1 MTLQAPTSELSSVGT
16 SANTRAT
23 SWAEAEEELKTAEV
37 YWLTTVRPDGRPHVT
52 PLIGVWLDTALYFC
66 AGYPDRKWK
75 DLSTNQ
81 NVVLTTG
88 NNAFRDTLDIVVE
101 GKAVVVRD
109 DAKVRRLGD
118 AFESK
123 YGKEWRLP
131 GMHGNDVFE
140 VAPTKVFGF
149 GRGDAK
155 GPPPQ
160 GGFSQ
165 TRWRF

>member
-1 MTLQAPTSELSSVGT
+1 MTLQAPASELSSVGT
-16 SANTRAT
+16 SANAKAT
-23 SWAEAEEELKTAEV
+23 SWTEAEEQLRTAEV

-52 PLIGVWLDTALYFC
+52 PLIAVWMDAALYFC
-66 AGYPDRKWK
+66 AGDPDRKWK
-75 DLSTNQ
+75 DLTTNQ

-101 GKAVVVRD
+101 GEAVVVRD

-118 AFESK
+118 AFEAK

-155 GPPPQ
+155 GLPPQ

>member
-1 MTLQAPTSELSSVGT
+1 
-16 SANTRAT
+16 
-23 SWAEAEEELKTAEV
+23 LKTAEV

-66 AGYPDRKWK
+66 AGDPDRKWK

-109 DAKVRRLGD
+109 DAKVSRLGD
-118 AFESK
+118 AFEAK